1 MELKKLKQI
10 IEAALMAS
18 GGALKLDNIES
29 LFEGDEDMPSRDDV
43 LKALHGLMEDC
54 AERGIE
60 LKEISSGFRYQ
71 ARQELSPWVQR
82 LWEEKPQRYS
92 RALLETL
99 ALVAYRQPITRSEIE
114 EVRGVSVSSTIMKT
128 LQEREWVRVVGHRDV
143 PGKPAMYAT
152 TKGFLD
158 YFSLQSLDEL
168 PTLSEI
174 RDIDNINVEM
184 AFGDGEEGESDK
196 PDITPESE
204 TDTTDLPESAQTD
217 EHESSTGG
225 DETEAVTTDVVTA
238 ELQTELQ
245 TEQEDEPMQGLS
257 DEEMK
262 AIDVLNKSFR
272 ENLHG
277 PAVAE
282 EDIEPGADL
291 DELADQTM
299 DEVTTEIGDDELDDT
314 ASDAEVGQ
322 KLEQE
327 N

>member
-1 MELKKLKQI
+1 MELKKIKQI

-18 GGALKLDNIES
+18 GGALKLEIIES
-29 LFEGDEDMPSRDDV
+29 LFEGDEDFPSRDEI
-43 LKALHGLMEDC
+43 LKALHDLIEDC

-71 ARQELSPWVQR
+71 ARQELSTWVQR

-174 RDIDNINVEM
+174 RDIDNINAEL
-184 AFGDGEEGESDK
+184 AFEDKDGGQAEEGSADVTEADVSEAAE
-196 PDITPESE
+196 PESE
-204 TDTTDLPESAQTD
+204 AEP
-217 EHESSTGG
+217 G
-225 DETEAVTTDVVTA
+225 TE
-238 ELQTELQ
+238 EPLKS
-245 TEQEDEPMQGLS
+245 EQETGIEVVEFTPADMPEEPEELMQGLS
-257 DEEMK
+257 DDEMK
-262 AIDVLNKSFR
+262 AIDVLNKTFR

-277 PAVAE
+277 PSTNE
-282 EDIEPGADL
+282 E
-291 DELADQTM
+291 
-299 DEVTTEIGDDELDDT
+299 ELDSSQPDVSVAAEATEVEDQLDDMSSPEEGDQKQEQDT
-314 ASDAEVGQ
+314 
-322 KLEQE
+322 KL
-327 N
+327 

>member
-1 MELKKLKQI
+1 MEQKKLKQI

-18 GGALKLDNIES
+18 GGALKLENIES
-29 LFEGDEDMPSRDDV
+29 LFEGDEDMPTRDDV

-54 AERGIE
+54 TERGIE

-71 ARQELSPWVQR
+71 ARQEMSPWVQR

-184 AFGDGEEGESDK
+184 AFDEGSEQGQEPADMSVETPNADADTAPLDVTGEQVS
-196 PDITPESE
+196 PETSE
-204 TDTTDLPESAQTD
+204 LTTI
-217 EHESSTGG
+217 SS
-225 DETEAVTTDVVTA
+225 DETTPQPVA
-238 ELQTELQ
+238 EE
-245 TEQEDEPMQGLS
+245 EIMQGLS

-262 AIDVLNKSFR
+262 AIDTLNKTFR
-272 ENLHG
+272 ENLHN
-277 PAVAE
+277 PAADEDDSEQDLSSDVVAE
-282 EDIEPGADL
+282 DALEQAATVMQEDESI
-291 DELADQTM
+291 
-299 DEVTTEIGDDELDDT
+299 DT
-314 ASDAEVGQ
+314 ASTAEGDQ
-322 KLEQE
+322 EPEQE
-327 N
+327 TRL

>member
-225 DETEAVTTDVVTA
+225 DETEEVTTDVVTA
-238 ELQTELQ
+238 ELQ

-282 EDIEPGADL
+282 EDIEPEADL
-291 DELADQTM
+291 DELAGQTM
-299 DEVTTEIGDDELDDT
+299 DEVATEIGNDELDDT
-314 ASDAEVGQ
+314 APDAEAGQ

>member
-238 ELQTELQ
+238 ELQTEP
-245 TEQEDEPMQGLS
+245 EEEPMQGLS

-282 EDIEPGADL
+282 EDIEPEADL
-291 DELADQTM
+291 DELAGQTM
-299 DEVTTEIGDDELDDT
+299 DEVATEIGNDELDDT
-314 ASDAEVGQ
+314 APDAEAGQ

>member
-1 MELKKLKQI
+1 MEPKKLKQI

-18 GGALKLDNIES
+18 GGALKLENIES
-29 LFEGDEDMPSRDDV
+29 LFEGDDDFPSRDEV
-43 LKALHGLMEDC
+43 LKALHELMQECVD
-54 AERGIE
+54 RGVE

-71 ARQELSPWVQR
+71 ARQEMSQWVQR

-152 TKGFLD
+152 TRGFLD

-174 RDIDNINVEM
+174 RDIDNINVELVFEDKD
-184 AFGDGEEGESDK
+184 AEQGEAAVESAEVAVVEAVESDEK
-196 PDITPESE
+196 PAAEEQQQEVQEGGVDAVSAEIPEE
-204 TDTTDLPESAQTD
+204 E
-217 EHESSTGG
+217 
-225 DETEAVTTDVVTA
+225 
-238 ELQTELQ
+238 EL
-245 TEQEDEPMQGLS
+245 MKGLS

-272 ENLHG
+272 DNLHG
-277 PAVAE
+277 PASVEESEEESTDEESTSSGSELATETDKDESATIEADDDIEDLSSDTE
-282 EDIEPGADL
+282 EDQEP
-291 DELADQTM
+291 
-299 DEVTTEIGDDELDDT
+299 
-314 ASDAEVGQ
+314 
-322 KLEQE
+322 EQE
-327 N
+327 TKL

>member
-1 MELKKLKQI
+1 
-10 IEAALMAS
+10 MAS
-18 GGALKLDNIES
+18 GGALRLENIET
-29 LFEGDEDMPSRDDV
+29 LFAADEAMPSRDDI
-43 LKALHGLMEDC
+43 LKALHDLMEDC
-54 AERGIE
+54 ADRGVE

-71 ARQELSPWVQR
+71 ARQELSQWVQR

-174 RDIDNINVEM
+174 RDIDNINVELEFDDSKE
-184 AFGDGEEGESDK
+184 AEAK
-196 PDITPESE
+196 PETDVSAEPVEAVEADEPGSASESE
-204 TDTTDLPESAQTD
+204 ISDLSEQGPAATEELTD
-217 EHESSTGG
+217 EVPVAVE
-225 DETEAVTTDVVTA
+225 EEA
-238 ELQTELQ
+238 L
-245 TEQEDEPMQGLS
+245 MQGLS

-272 ENLHG
+272 ENLHA
-277 PAVAE
+277 PVAE
-282 EDIEPGADL
+282 EGNVDEALMSEDSEQELGDSEINELITDNDI
-291 DELADQTM
+291 
-299 DEVTTEIGDDELDDT
+299 DDESSTEEED
-314 ASDAEVGQ
+314 Q
-322 KLEQE
+322 NLEQE
-327 N
+327 TKL